1 MQSQINNIEKKVGK
15 MEVHVETIK
24 ANQEEQKNDFKCFIK
39 NAPKIF
45 ASKLSEKIV
54 YGLVG
59 VMVLAVVSALVASVV
74 SALDYCITSL

>member
-1 MQSQINNIEKKVGK
+1 MQEQINKIDKVVVGIKKD
-15 MEVHVETIK
+15 VEYIK
-24 ANQEEQKNDFKCFIK
+24 GSQEEQKETMKAFIK
-39 NAPKIF
+39 DAPNLF

-74 SALDYCITSL
+74 SALDYFLIM